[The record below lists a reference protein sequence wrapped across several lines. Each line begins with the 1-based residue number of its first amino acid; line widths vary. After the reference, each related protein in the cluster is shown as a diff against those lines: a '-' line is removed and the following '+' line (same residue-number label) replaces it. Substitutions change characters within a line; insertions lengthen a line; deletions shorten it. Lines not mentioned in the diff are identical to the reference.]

1 MIIKEF
7 ERWNPTPVGTSLLAA
22 LCLSGCSSSSVSKD
36 SDIKKYE
43 FTRVVL
49 PEGIDRIEDMLFAG
63 DTIFVA
69 AVTAGKKNSKAVRL
83 YRGKAHGV
91 DWEQVFEKKYP
102 DRQESKGGGQRL
114 WARSR

>member
-1 MIIKEF
+1 MKEKIM
-7 ERWNPTPVGTSLLAA
+7 TSTVRKTFSRAIMCLLLVA

-83 YRGKAHGV
+83 YRGKAPGV

-102 DRQESKGGGQRL
+102 DRQESKVG
-114 WARSR
+114 